1 VSEETITIKVKSIIM
16 DKFNFKA
23 IMASM
28 VVMAVLCS
36 SCQAIESIFKA
47 GVWVGVI
54 IVVVIIALIFWL
66 INKAKK

>member
-1 VSEETITIKVKSIIM
+1 M